1 MSATSAQPQPPDPTD
16 PTGSPVPTGSP
27 APADSAEPRSKVLR
41 AAFRGFAAIE
51 TVGNKLPHPFWLFWI
66 LAGAVAVL
74 SAVLAAAG
82 VSAVHPGTGEKIEV
96 LNLLSRDGVTMAV
109 EGAVENYAAF
119 PPLAT
124 ILTVMFGIAVAERS
138 GLFSALLRRMVARV
152 PGRYLTFALSM
163 TAMVSHVAGDA
174 AYVTLIP
181 LGALVYRAA
190 GRSPVLGCIVAYV
203 SISAGYDASP
213 SLTTTD
219 VLLSSIST
227 AAARTVDADHVVS
240 PVANYFFGLA
250 SSVLVALVIT
260 LVVDKVLAR
269 RPDLEPDE
277 PVAELS
283 ADELEAI
290 EVTPRQRR
298 ALRVTGL
305 VALGYVAVLAAAMI
319 PASSPLRGA
328 HGGIVDSPLI
338 SGMALVLGVFFA
350 VLGTVYGRTT
360 GTFAA
365 ARDIVASMADGTRSM
380 APILVLFFAISQFLA
395 YFKWTNIGNV
405 LAVEGAETLRDL
417 KLDGWTVL
425 VGIAV
430 LITLMN
436 LLITSGSALWA
447 LAAPVFIPML
457 MLIGIEPEATQAVY
471 RVADSV
477 TNCVTPMSPYF
488 VMALGF
494 VQQYRK
500 SAGIGTLASFTIP
513 VAAVVWVVWIALFV
527 AWYLLGLP
535 FGIG

>member
-1 MSATSAQPQPPDPTD
+1 MSATSAQPQPT
-16 PTGSPVPTGSP
+16 
-27 APADSAEPRSKVLR
+27 EPQSRVLR
-41 AAFRGFAAIE
+41 TAFRSFAAIE
-51 TVGNKLPHPFWLFWI
+51 KVGNKLPNPFWLFWI
-66 LAGAVAVL
+66 LAGVVAVL

-82 VSAVHPGTGEKIEV
+82 VSAVHPGTHETIKVE
-96 LNLLSRDGVTMAV
+96 NLLSKDGLTMAV
-109 EGAVENYAAF
+109 EGAVDNFAAF

-124 ILTVMFGIAVAERS
+124 ILTVMFGIAVAEKS

-181 LGALVYRAA
+181 LGALIFRAA

-227 AAARTVDADHVVS
+227 AAAHTIDAHYVVT
-240 PVANYFFGLA
+240 PVANYFFGLG
-250 SSVLVALVIT
+250 SSALVALVIT

-269 RPDLEPDE
+269 RSDLQPDE
-277 PVAELS
+277 PVAALD

-290 EVTPRQRR
+290 EVTGQQRR

-305 VALGYVAVLAAAMI
+305 VALGFIAFLALAMV
-319 PASSPLRGA
+319 PASSPLRGEG
-328 HGGIVDSPLI
+328 GGIVDSPLI
-338 SGMALVLGVFFA
+338 GGMALVLGVFFA

-360 GTFAA
+360 GTFSAP
-365 ARDIVASMADGTRSM
+365 RDIIAAMVDGTRSM

-395 YFKWTNIGNV
+395 YFKWTNIGDI
-405 LAVEGAETLRDL
+405 LAVTGAETLRDL
-417 KLDGWTVL
+417 HMNGWTVL
-425 VGIAV
+425 VGVAV
-430 LITLMN
+430 LITFMN
-436 LLITSGSALWA
+436 LVITSGSALWA
-447 LAAPVFIPML
+447 LAAPVLVPML
-457 MLIGIEPEATQAVY
+457 MLIGIEPETTQAVY

-494 VQQYRK
+494 IQQHRK

-513 VAAVVWVVWIALFV
+513 IAAVVWVVWIAFFV
-527 AWYLLGLP
+527 AWYLLGIP
-535 FGIG
+535 FGIN

>member
-1 MSATSAQPQPPDPTD
+1 MSATSAQPQPT
-16 PTGSPVPTGSP
+16 
-27 APADSAEPRSKVLR
+27 EPQSRVLR
-41 AAFRGFAAIE
+41 TAFRSFAAIE
-51 TVGNKLPHPFWLFWI
+51 KIGNKLPNPFWLFWI
-66 LAGAVAVL
+66 LAGVVAVL
-74 SAVLAAAG
+74 SAVLAAVG
-82 VSAVHPGTGEKIEV
+82 VSAVHPGTDETIKV
-96 LNLLSRDGVTMAV
+96 QNLLSKDGLAMAV
-109 EGAVENYAAF
+109 EGAVDNFAAF

-152 PGRYLTFALSM
+152 PDKYLTFALSM

-181 LGALVYRAA
+181 LGALIFRAA

-227 AAARTVDADHVVS
+227 AAAHTIDADYVVT
-240 PVANYFFGLA
+240 PVANYFFGLG

-269 RPDLEPDE
+269 RSDLEPDE
-277 PVAELS
+277 PVAELND
-283 ADELEAI
+283 AEREAI
-290 EVTPRQRR
+290 EVTEQQRR

-305 VALGYVAVLAAAMI
+305 VALGFIAFLVVAMI
-319 PASSPLRGA
+319 PVSSPLRGEG
-328 HGGIVDSPLI
+328 GGIVDSPLI
-338 SGMALVLGVFFA
+338 GGMALVLGVFFA
-350 VLGTVYGRTT
+350 VLGTVYGRMT
-360 GTFAA
+360 GTFSA
-365 ARDIVASMADGTRSM
+365 ARDIIAAMVDGTRSM

-395 YFKWTNIGNV
+395 YFKWTNIGNI
-405 LAVEGAETLRDL
+405 LAVKGAEALRDL
-417 KLDGWTVL
+417 DMNGWTVL

-430 LITLMN
+430 LITFMN
-436 LLITSGSALWA
+436 LVITSGSALWA
-447 LAAPVFIPML
+447 LAAPVLVPML
-457 MLIGIEPEATQAVY
+457 MLIDIEPETTQAVY

-494 VQQYRK
+494 IQQYRK

-513 VAAVVWVVWIALFV
+513 IAAVVWVVWVAFFV
-527 AWYLLGLP
+527 AWYLLGIP
-535 FGIG
+535 FGVS

>member
-1 MSATSAQPQPPDPTD
+1 MSATATEPQ
-16 PTGSPVPTGSP
+16 
-27 APADSAEPRSKVLR
+27 SAEPQSRVLHT
-41 AAFRGFAAIE
+41 AFRSFAAIE
-51 TVGNKLPHPFWLFWI
+51 KIGNKLPNPFWLFW
-66 LAGAVAVL
+66 LFAGVVAVL
-74 SAVLAAAG
+74 SAVLAAADF
-82 VSAVHPGTGEKIEV
+82 SAVHPGTHETIKV
-96 LNLLSRDGVTMAV
+96 QSLLSKDGLSLIV
-109 EGAVENYAAF
+109 EGAVDNFASF

-152 PGRYLTFALSM
+152 PGKYLTFALSM

-181 LGALVYRAA
+181 LGALIFRAA

-227 AAARTVDADHVVS
+227 AAAHTIDPNYVVN

-269 RPDLEPDE
+269 RSDLRPDVPD
-277 PVAELS
+277 AALDAS
-283 ADELEAI
+283 ELEAVT
-290 EVTPRQRR
+290 VTPLQRR
-298 ALRVTGL
+298 ALRGTGL
-305 VALGYVAVLAAAMI
+305 VALGYVAILVVAMV
-319 PASSPLRGA
+319 PVSSPLRGA
-328 HGGIVDSPLI
+328 GGGIVNSPLFA
-338 SGMALVLGVFFA
+338 GMALVLGAFFA
-350 VLGTVYGRTT
+350 VLGTVYGRMT
-360 GTFAA
+360 GSLPA
-365 ARDIVASMADGTRSM
+365 ARDVVAAMVDGVRSL

-395 YFKWTNIGNV
+395 YFKWTNIGDV
-405 LAVEGAETLRDL
+405 LAVTGAEALRDL
-417 KLDGWTVL
+417 HLHGWLVL

-430 LITLMN
+430 LITVMN
-436 LLITSGSALWA
+436 LVITSGSAMWA
-447 LAAPVFIPML
+447 LAAPVLVPML
-457 MLIGIEPEATQAVY
+457 MLIGIEPATTQAVY

-494 VQQYRK
+494 IQQHRK

-513 VAAVVWVVWIALFV
+513 IAAVVWVVWVAFFV

-535 FGIG
+535 FGVSA

>member
-1 MSATSAQPQPPDPTD
+1 MSATSAQPQP
-16 PTGSPVPTGSP
+16 TGPEST
-27 APADSAEPRSKVLR
+27 EPQSRALR
-41 AAFRGFAAIE
+41 TAFRGFAAIE
-51 TVGNKLPHPFWLFWI
+51 KIGNKLPDPFWLFWI

-74 SAVLAAAG
+74 SAVLSAVG
-82 VSAVHPGTGEKIEV
+82 VSAVHPGTHEAIEV
-96 LNLLSRDGVTMAV
+96 ENLLSRDGLTMAV
-109 EGAVENYAAF
+109 EGAVENFAAF

-138 GLFSALLRRMVARV
+138 GLFSAMLRRMVARV
-152 PGRYLTFALSM
+152 PGKYLTFALSM

-181 LGALVYRAA
+181 LGALIFRAA

-219 VLLSSIST
+219 VLLSGIST
-227 AAARTVDADHVVS
+227 AAAHTIDADYVVT
-240 PVANYFFGLA
+240 PVANYFFGLG

-269 RPDLEPDE
+269 RSDLEPDE
-277 PVAELS
+277 PVAALN

-290 EVTPRQRR
+290 EVTGDQRR

-305 VALGYVAVLAAAMI
+305 VALGFIALLAVAMI

-328 HGGIVDSPLI
+328 GGGIVDSPLI
-338 SGMALVLGVFFA
+338 GGMALVLGVFFA
-350 VLGTVYGRTT
+350 VLGTVYGRMT
-360 GTFAA
+360 GTFSA
-365 ARDIVASMADGTRSM
+365 ARDVIAAMVDGTRSM

-395 YFKWTNIGNV
+395 YFKWTNIGNI
-405 LAVEGAETLRDL
+405 LAVKGAEMLRDL
-417 KLDGWTVL
+417 DMDGWTVL

-430 LITLMN
+430 LITFMN
-436 LLITSGSALWA
+436 LVITSGSALWA
-447 LAAPVFIPML
+447 LAAPVLVPML
-457 MLIGIEPEATQAVY
+457 MLVGIDPETTQAVY

-494 VQQYRK
+494 IQQYRK

-513 VAAVVWVVWIALFV
+513 IAAVLWFVWVAFFV
-527 AWYLLGLP
+527 AWYLLGIP